1 MATSEQLGTPTSSA
15 PTAQRRQSAKRAI
28 RSDTYSRVSA
38 KIHSTPEPIVVL
50 VEGETDCKALDAV
63 ARTHDGKVT
72 MIAVCG
78 DTVRLRVLDHA
89 RHMTYAP
96 KKVVGVVD
104 RDWEIK
110 DCCSAPPA
118 KPMCRTPC
126 AARRLTTRNLAF
138 TDFTDLESDLIRLGH
153 LQEVLFALGE
163 NLPDIDLQISRA
175 EAVASELGFLR
186 HRNHVDGLGLTF
198 KDKGISSEHWRRHY
212 PRVQRVLGEARSVSH
227 DSLDLPTTH
236 EAISSL
242 LGCPGSI
249 SVTATEMNDWYETT
263 GGLVYNGKDLI
274 VVLVDLMERDNV
286 LPNALV
292 ALTPPASG
300 GPFTSVAKGV
310 DRSRELHHQLIR
322 LAKQHP
328 PDGWTLQHDLN
339 TFLETM

>member
-1 MATSEQLGTPTSSA
+1 MATSEQLGTPRSSA
-15 PTAQRRQSAKRAI
+15 PTAERRRLAESASAN
-28 RSDTYSRVSA
+28 DTYSRVSA
-38 KIHSTPEPIVVL
+38 KIHSAPEPIVVL

-72 MIAVCG
+72 MIAVFG

-89 RHMTYAP
+89 RHITYAP

-110 DCCSAPPA
+110 DCCTAPPD

-126 AARRLTTRNLAF
+126 AARRLTAHNLAF

-153 LQEVLFALGE
+153 LREVLFDLGE
-163 NLPDIDLQISRA
+163 NLHDIDLQISRA

-186 HRNHVDGLGLTF
+186 HRNHVDDLGLAF
-198 KDKGISSEHWRRHY
+198 KDKNISSELWHRHY
-212 PRVQRVLGEARSVSH
+212 ARVQGVLELARSVSH

-263 GGLVYNGKDLI
+263 GGSVYNGKDLI
-274 VVLVDLMERDNV
+274 VVLVDLMERDDV

-310 DRSRELHHQLIR
+310 DRSRELHSRLIE
-322 LAKQHP
+322 LAKLHP
-328 PDGWTLQHDLN
+328 PDGWTLQRDLN